1 MGFPLEEKK
10 RMTSFIFF
18 PLAVPPYMK
27 NFTTLLC
34 FITRM
39 LRDIRLE
46 KGMFRDG
53 FKASIRDHTSVAAPR
68 NTDRGM
74 NKSGQCK

>member
-1 MGFPLEEKK
+1 
-10 RMTSFIFF
+10 MTSFIFF

-39 LRDIRLE
+39 FRDLCLE

-53 FKASIRDHTSVAAPR
+53 CKARIRNHASVAAW
-68 NTDRGM
+68 
-74 NKSGQCK
+74 